1 MADYTT
7 SIPVQMTEAVNGLTH
22 ELLLDSCTNSST
34 SPVLQARDTVTAET
48 SGSSV
53 LSTVTAATGA
63 PGITGVTATPLNG
76 SPSVSYTNSSGV
88 WSATFPASPFGEY
101 SWRVEV
107 TIEDEAR
114 GGRAI
119 VLDPIMIVRKTN

>member
-7 SIPVQMTEAVNGLTH
+7 SIPVQMIEAVNGVTH
-22 ELLLDSCTNSST
+22 ELLLGSCTSSAT
-34 SPVLQARDTVTAET
+34 SPVLQPRDKVTAET

-53 LSTVTAATGA
+53 LSTVTAASGA

-76 SPSVSYTNSSGV
+76 SPSVNYTNSSGV
-88 WSATFPASPFGEY
+88 WSATFPASSFAEY

-107 TIEDEAR
+107 TIESEER
-114 GGRAI
+114 GGKAI

>member
-7 SIPVQMTEAVNGLTH
+7 SIPVQMIEAVNGAAH
-22 ELLLDSCTNSST
+22 ELLLGSCTSSAT
-34 SPVLQARDTVTAET
+34 SPVLQPRDKVTAET

-76 SPSVSYTNSSGV
+76 SPSVSYTDSSGV
-88 WSATFPASPFGEY
+88 WSATFPVSSVGEY

-107 TIEDEAR
+107 TIEDAVR
-114 GGRAI
+114 GSLI
-119 VLDPIMIVRKTN
+119 LDPIMIVRKTN